1 MAMEDTNG
9 LVTVLSNVLCQLVG
23 QNDQLPLSRK
33 NVTIFHAQRP
43 PTISIKSYLERI
55 VRYSPCST
63 ECYVLA
69 LIYIDRIIQ
78 QNNTFQLT
86 SLNAHRLLITSV
98 LIASKFFDDTFY
110 NNSYYS
116 RVGGITC
123 VELNALELEFLFLI
137 NFNLSVSPDMFNC
150 YSSEMTK
157 HLNKVAVVQPVPF
170 KANTTT
176 ITGPAFDQTGFQAG
190 LFNEKAPVT
199 TSNNK
204 RKEERKDR
212 KPKKQKTE
220 AELCVLY
227 NNNNNNHNYAPFNF
241 QENFSVVNRKR
252 LPQAQYN
259 FVDRHHK
266 V

>member
-55 VRYSPCST
+55 VRYSPCSS

-78 QNNTFQLT
+78 QNTTFQLT

-98 LIASKFFDDTFY
+98 LVASKFFDDTFY

-123 VELNALELEFLFLI
+123 AELNALELEFLFLI

-150 YSSEMTK
+150 YSSEMSK
-157 HLNKVAVVQPVPF
+157 HLNKVTVVQPVPF
-170 KANTTT
+170 KINTTS
-176 ITGPAFDQTGFQAG
+176 ITGPVFDQAGFQTAHYKD
-190 LFNEKAPVT
+190 KAPV
-199 TSNNK
+199 NNK
-204 RKEERKDR
+204 RKEEKKRSQTKKTKDR
-212 KPKKQKTE
+212 SRTLCALQKP
-220 AELCVLY
+220 
-227 NNNNNNHNYAPFNF
+227 
-241 QENFSVVNRKR
+241 
-252 LPQAQYN
+252 
-259 FVDRHHK
+259 
-266 V
+266 